1 MFGCKRI
8 DFFVGGFNAIQTR
21 LQHFAC
27 AETALGNTLRDFRA
41 REVMQTHGAIGLGQ

>member
-1 MFGCKRI
+1 MLGCECI

-27 AETALGNTLRDFRA
+27 AKTSIGDALRDLRA
-41 REVMQTHGAIGLGQ
+41 CEVVQTHDAIGLGQ